1 MCIFLVCFHFS
12 VILQL
17 RQCIFPF
24 IYFVRNARKIGHLG
38 NYRPFHTF
46 LPKSS
51 VDLHRHL
58 CSNGSRFCIHKVQR
72 AGIRLLLYMEKRFS
86 KKKKCGLAKKI
97 IVYSSV
103 LVIYYISRYL
113 DIRRYQFLTDGAIYM
128 YTYTQFPAFG
138 T

>member
-1 MCIFLVCFHFS
+1 MLEKLDFQAIIDHFILSYRNLVYTYTGTYVLMAPDFVFIKYREQEYGFS
-12 VILQL
+12 YIW
-17 RQCIFPF
+17 
-24 IYFVRNARKIGHLG
+24 RKD
-38 NYRPFHTF
+38 
-46 LPKSS
+46 S
-51 VDLHRHL
+51 
-58 CSNGSRFCIHKVQR
+58 Q
-72 AGIRLLLYMEKRFS
+72 